1 MTKNPGIELLFV
13 SADTPLSEA
22 LQRQSTAIEHGLPS
36 GIVLVVDAERRL
48 LGVVTDGDLRRALL
62 RTGSLA
68 TPAGE
73 AMTRQPI
80 TFQDGLSYRQI
91 LAALPAE
98 LERRGRRDRRF
109 LGKILMV
116 DPESRPVRVLDYH
129 QLWEQR
135 VATHRHIVVVGLGY
149 VGLTLGLELAR
160 EGFQVTGVDVDA
172 ARVAAIAA
180 GDTPV
185 HEQGLAELLREQ
197 LRANFAA
204 STELPAGG
212 DVFVVAVGTPVAP
225 VPGAPDSMP
234 TPQLGHLEAATDMVG
249 ARLKRGGL
257 VVLRSTVPVGTT
269 REVVLPRLER
279 ASGLAAG
286 VDFHLA
292 FAPERTA
299 EGQALQELRTLPQV
313 IGGIN
318 DDSVE
323 ATAALFRELTPTI
336 VRVESLEAAETVKLL
351 NNGFRD
357 LVFAFANQMA
367 QIGARFNL
375 DLVDLIRAANRGYPR
390 DQIPLPSPGVG
401 GACLTKDPYILA
413 AVAARAGIPQT
424 LFQLGRSVN
433 ESMHEFVAEAVLQ
446 QLTAVGKDPARAR
459 VLLCG
464 LAFKGNPET
473 GDLRNSSALEIA
485 ALLRGRVG
493 TLLGHDPV
501 APAAEI
507 AAAGLEPVTLPAGA
521 AGVDA
526 VLLLNNHR
534 SYGKVDIYQLVRSL
548 AAPPIIYDGWHLWS
562 PDDVLG
568 ACPSVYMGL
577 GFVRSSLRGG
587 AGAGVGGGAR

>member
-1 MTKNPGIELLFV
+1 VTRNPGIELLCIA
-13 SADTPLSEA
+13 ADTTLRAA
-22 LQRQSTAIEHGLPS
+22 LAQQSSAIEHGMPS
-36 GIVLVVDAERRL
+36 GMLLVVDADRRL
-48 LGVVTDGDLRRALL
+48 LGTITDGDMRRALL
-62 RTGSLA
+62 REGSLDA
-68 TPAGE
+68 PAGG
-73 AMTRQPI
+73 AMMQDPI
-80 TFQDGLSYRQI
+80 TFRDGMSYRQI

-109 LGKILMV
+109 LGKILIV
-116 DPESRPVRVLDYH
+116 DAEKRPLRVLDYH

-172 ARVAAIAA
+172 ARVAAIRG
-180 GDTPV
+180 GDAHV

-197 LRANFAA
+197 LRVNFQV
-204 STELPAGG
+204 STDLPPGG
-212 DVFVVAVGTPVAP
+212 DVFVVAVGTPVATT
-225 VPGAPDSMP
+225 PGTAMP
-234 TPQLGHLEAATDMVG
+234 TPQLGHLEAAIDAVG

-269 REVVLPRLER
+269 REVVRPRLER
-279 ASGLAAG
+279 LSGLVAG

-299 EGQALQELRTLPQV
+299 EGQALQELRILPQV

-318 DDSVE
+318 EDSVE

-336 VRVESLEAAETVKLL
+336 VRVESVEAAEMVKLL

-357 LVFAFANQMA
+357 LVFAFANQVA
-367 QIGARFNL
+367 QVGARFNL
-375 DLVDLIRAANRGYPR
+375 DLVELIRAANRGYPR

-413 AVAARAGIPQT
+413 SVATRAGIPQT
-424 LFQLGRSVN
+424 LFELGRRVN
-433 ESMHEFVAEAVLQ
+433 ESMHDFVVDALLQ
-446 QLTAVGKDPARAR
+446 QLSAVGKDPARAR

-493 TLLGHDPV
+493 ELLGHDPV
-501 APAAEI
+501 APADAI
-507 AAAGLEPVTLPAGA
+507 AAAGLTPVALPAGA

-526 VLLLNNHR
+526 ILLLNNHR
-534 SYGKVDIYQLVRSL
+534 SYQKVDIYSLVRSL
-548 AAPPIIYDGWHLWS
+548 APPPIVYDGWHLWS
-562 PDDVLG
+562 PEDVLRAAPG
-568 ACPSVYMGL
+568 VYLGL
-577 GFVRSSLRGG
+577 GFVRSSR
-587 AGAGVGGGAR
+587 